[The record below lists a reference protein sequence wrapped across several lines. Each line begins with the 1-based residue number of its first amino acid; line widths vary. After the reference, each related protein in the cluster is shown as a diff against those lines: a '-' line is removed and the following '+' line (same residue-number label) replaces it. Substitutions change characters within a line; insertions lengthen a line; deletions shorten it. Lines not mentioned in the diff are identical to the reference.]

1 MGDGRGGEARELELE
16 LGGRKEMGKR
26 INGETYLV
34 SSVDL
39 HVSGFEKSSD
49 GVGVV
54 VYTV

>member
-1 MGDGRGGEARELELE
+1 VGDGRGGEARELELE
-16 LGGRKEMGKR
+16 LGGRKGMGKR
-26 INGETYLV
+26 IHGETYLV

-39 HVSGFEKSSD
+39 HVSGFEESSD